1 MVSES
6 QSIQTVTR
14 RELLQRVGTGVGSI
28 ALASLLADDLPAADT
43 RQRPHIP
50 PRVKNVIFLHIV
62 GAPSQLDLFESKPV
76 LMENDG

>member
-6 QSIQTVTR
+6 QSIQIVTR

-28 ALASLLADDLPAADT
+28 ALASLLADDLPAAQS
-43 RQRPHIP
+43 RQQPHFP
-50 PRVKNVIFLHIV
+50 AWVKNVIFLHMV
-62 GAPSQLDLFESKPV
+62 GAPSQLDLFENKPA